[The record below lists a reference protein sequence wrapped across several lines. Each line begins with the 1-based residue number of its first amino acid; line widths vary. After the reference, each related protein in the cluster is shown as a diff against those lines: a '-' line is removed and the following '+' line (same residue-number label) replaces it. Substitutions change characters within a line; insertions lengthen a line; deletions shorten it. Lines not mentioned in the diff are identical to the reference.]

1 MSKASKFA
9 TAAAIAVA
17 GLGVTTASA
26 SAAYSI
32 SGGNYTGTGANHSF
46 TIDGG
51 NGVVNCTSATFVGS
65 ATGAASTLFQP
76 SYSGCTTVI
85 SGIPFN
91 ASVAVANK
99 WQITVNS
106 GSGPYSG
113 TVTLPT
119 GSSAAVTVTD
129 PSDPSFTCH
138 INVAAPQGPFS
149 GGSASNTGSGV
160 NLSATVSGVS
170 WSVPSGDDCAPLFS
184 GTSGTDGTYDTNGNV
199 SIPGVTVAG
208 P

>member
-1 MSKASKFA
+1 MHKASKFA

-32 SGGNYTGTGANHSF
+32 SGGNYTGTGSGHSF
-46 TIDGG
+46 TIDSG
-51 NGVVNCTSATFVGS
+51 NGVVSCTSATFTGNANGS
-65 ATGAASTLFQP
+65 ATTSFQP
-76 SYSGCTTVI
+76 AYSGCTTTI

-91 ASVAVANK
+91 ASVAVAGP
-99 WQITVNS
+99 WSITVNS

-113 TVTLPT
+113 TVSLPS
-119 GSSAAVTVTD
+119 GSGAAVTVTD

-149 GGSASNTGSGV
+149 GGSASNSGSGV
-160 NLSATVSGVS
+160 NLSATVSGVN
-170 WSVPSGDDCAPLFS
+170 WTVPSGDDCAPLFS
-184 GTSGTDGTYDTNGNV
+184 GTSGSDGTYNTNGNV